1 MAIGS
6 VTYLRSTTSRRSV
19 QMAISFL
26 RWPLDR
32 SMAIIGFAIALDALA
47 IILFRFVPRNKPKMA
62 AGFVTTKEEI
72 SNT

>member
-1 MAIGS
+1 MA
-6 VTYLRSTTSRRSV
+6 
-19 QMAISFL
+19 
-26 RWPLDR
+26 LDR